1 MPTFSLSC
9 THGQEH
15 RLSLGCSINSTIP
28 ILNPR
33 PYQPHQ
39 SHLHPFR
46 ESQSSHSLF
55 QQQQASFELGELP
68 KTIKMCQ
75 LHSISFICDNCRR
88 LCFYTSRMD
97 SCSNFVPG
105 GDASEDRECLQE
117 PNDETTYVPNTH
129 CERICHRS
137 QSNVVSGDWGS
148 GVGEI
153 GSS

>member
-1 MPTFSLSC
+1 MLTFSLSR
-9 THGQEH
+9 TYEQEH
-15 RLSLGCSINSTIP
+15 RPSLGCRINSKIP
-28 ILNPR
+28 ALNPR
-33 PYQPHQ
+33 PYQPQQ

-46 ESQSSHSLF
+46 ESQSSYSLLR
-55 QQQQASFELGELP
+55 QQQASFELDKLP

-97 SCSNFVPG
+97 FCSDFIPG

-117 PNDETTYVPNTH
+117 PNDETSYVPNTH

-137 QSNVVSGDWGS
+137 QSNVVSGDWGL
-148 GVGEI
+148 GAGEI